1 VYVHCCSGADAPR
14 HDPRKCFYI
23 EFLEIDAVRERG
35 GSLNGIEVECGVR
48 KVELR
53 NGMCRKLLQS
63 GAALK
68 AIVRRE
74 SVRSD
79 RRCTVCDHVE
89 V

>member
-1 VYVHCCSGADAPR
+1 
-14 HDPRKCFYI
+14 
-23 EFLEIDAVRERG
+23 
-35 GSLNGIEVECGVR
+35 LNGIEVECGVR